1 MKREK
6 YRLVRLQSLLCTYIS
21 MCVGLGKKH
30 GGHSFVIQDNVL
42 FRFLVFKKLVFLKRL
57 GSPDTTT
64 CLFVFGLKLPEWE
77 NGRTEQK

>member
-1 MKREK
+1 M
-6 YRLVRLQSLLCTYIS
+6 
-21 MCVGLGKKH
+21 
-30 GGHSFVIQDNVL
+30 IQDNVL